1 MAMSPETNDAL
12 KEAVEELNAARE
24 TVRLKLNL
32 ISLDAKE
39 AWREIETRLHETQN
53 ALNGKSEHA
62 AEVSAKSARN
72 LARSIRKFVE
82 KHT

>member
-1 MAMSPETNDAL
+1 MAMTPETNEAL

-39 AWREIETRLHETQN
+39 AWREVETRLHETQS

-62 AEVSAKSARN
+62 AEVSANAARN

-82 KHT
+82 KHI